1 MADLGSAEVVLTA
14 KVDQLLTGVN
24 AAVSSLEKL
33 GKQAEKSGVE
43 VSKIGSVF
51 SGIQGTFLKFNVA
64 TQALTNGFNIVAA
77 GAKKLGALAG
87 AGDGAKKLN
96 AELSYL
102 LGSTERAGDA
112 MKRFWQIAEDAD
124 LSVAQVQNTFKK
136 LATQTNLSNNEMES
150 LITTYYQ
157 ANKVMGK
164 STEEG
169 AAGMNQL
176 ALAIQ
181 RGGLS
186 TEQLGRAFRQSPVFI
201 RILTEGL
208 KVTGA
213 QLTKMAEDGK
223 LTADVLV
230 KAFKD
235 AGPAI
240 AKAAEG
246 MPKTWEEFF
255 ESMERRV
262 TRFEKAFWK
271 ALMPDSSSFEGM
283 FKGIIDATDKAMA
296 NIILFVTD
304 AKKFFIT
311 FQTAIEAVAAVFLV
325 RLIPAIGAA
334 TIAMVKLALAHPLTA
349 IALGVV
355 ALAVHWREVKEAIE
369 DATAYL
375 EGFFDVSDNVLKIV
389 GQIAKILVL
398 IAGGG
403 LVSAA
408 KELKEF
414 TSLLDA
420 NGRAEV
426 EAIKRRRAL
435 NKEIEEADQLLGKMM
450 AGSLKTA
457 TELEDD
463 FWSKNFGDLDKLTED
478 LKAIPKQIQVLE
490 SRLASFR
497 ANMQGSPEDLA
508 WVKGA
513 EDKLQSLYALF
524 NSGDPTAAF
533 RAGLKFL
540 KQELSI
546 GERINQVILEIWAL
560 EEAADPAKL
569 KNLERLREFLKSL
582 KEQESK
588 QGGGGTNPWQSF
600 TDGIKNYG
608 KELDL
613 IPRKIAYLEA
623 EIAKASALGNLPMV
637 EKLQKD
643 MLALQQTMATG
654 NPIEL
659 FRLSLENLGKGAVS
673 GADQVKVI
681 NAAIDKLMSEAVTPE
696 TIAQVKALREALS
709 GAKDK
714 EATEQGMFAVAVRD
728 IDKSLATIAEAKVA
742 YEGLKGK
749 LAGINKELNPE
760 LWKATNEAMTAMG
773 VKAGEVK
780 SSVDNLGSSIVD
792 AIATNANN
800 AVNSFIDS
808 IGTAKMSFGDFAS
821 AVLKD
826 IAKMIVQML
835 IMKPLMDS
843 IRGMSFF
850 GGKGGGT
857 TAGGAGAVAYPIR
870 TALGNSFQGGTGLPH
885 GVYTQPT
892 LFKFANGGMFG
903 SRTGL
908 LGEAG
913 PEAIVPLKRHGAKL
927 GVGAS
932 PVNINVYNNN
942 NSENQVSTRESTND
956 DGSRQIDILIEK
968 KVRDGIA
975 SGSFDRAFRGSYG
988 LTRIGA

>member
-136 LATQTNLSNNEMES
+136 LATQTKLSNNEMES

-304 AKKFFIT
+304 AKDIFNEYRLAVE
-311 FQTAIEAVAAVFLV
+311 AIAAAFLV

-334 TIAMVKLALAHPLTA
+334 TIAMAKLALAHPVTA

-355 ALAVHWREVKEAIE
+355 ALAVHWKEVKEAIE

-375 EGFFDVSDNVLKIV
+375 EGFFDVSGNVLKIV
-389 GQIAKILVL
+389 GQIAKILAL

-408 KELKEF
+408 KELKEL
-414 TSLLDA
+414 TSLLDD

-450 AGSLKTA
+450 SGSLKTA
-457 TELEDD
+457 TALEDD

-490 SRLASFR
+490 SRLASFK

-513 EDKLQSLYALF
+513 EDKLKSLYALF

-533 RAGLKFL
+533 REGLKFL
-540 KQELSI
+540 KQDLSI
-546 GERINQVILEIWAL
+546 GEKINILIAEIWAL

-569 KNLERLREFLKSL
+569 KNIEALKELLKSL
-582 KEQESK
+582 KDQENKASS
-588 QGGGGTNPWQSF
+588 GGTNPWQSF
-600 TDGIKNYG
+600 IDGIKNFG

-613 IPRKIAYLEA
+613 VPKKIEYLQA
-623 EIAKASALGNLPMV
+623 ELVKASAAGNFPMV
-637 EKLQKD
+637 EKLKKD
-643 MLALQQTMATG
+643 IESLQQTLASG

-659 FRLSLENLGKGAVS
+659 FRLSLENLGKGEISATAKIDILKTKLAELQLLAS
-673 GADQVKVI
+673 SPETD
-681 NAAIDKLMSEAVTPE
+681 AAIKQIDKLLGV
-696 TIAQVKALREALS
+696 
-709 GAKDK
+709 AKDEK
-714 EATEQGMFAVAVRD
+714 AAGEGMFAVAMRD
-728 IDKSLATIAEAKVA
+728 IEKSMVKAHEARQA
-742 YEGLKGK
+742 YDQLKET
-749 LAGINKELNPE
+749 LAGVNKELQPE
-760 LWKATNEAMTAMG
+760 LWARISSEMEKMKNQTQL
-773 VKAGEVK
+773 VKTDMEKLGE
-780 SSVDNLGSSIVD
+780 SITD
-792 AIATNANN
+792 AIASNANN

-808 IGTAKMSFGDFAS
+808 IGTAKMSFTSFATS
-821 AVLKD
+821 VLKD

-835 IMKPLMDS
+835 VMKPLMDS
-843 IRGMSFF
+843 IRGFM
-850 GGKGGGT
+850 GGLGGGHNINGQGW
-857 TAGGAGAVAYPIR
+857 ANGGAFG
-870 TALGNSFQGGTGLPH
+870 GGTGLPH

-892 LFKFANGGMFG
+892 LFKYANGGVFG

-908 LGEAG
+908 MGEAG
-913 PEAIVPLKRHGAKL
+913 PEAILPLHRGAGGKL
-927 GVGAS
+927 GVAATPS
-932 PVNINVYNNN
+932 NVQVNVYNEDKNTKV
-942 NSENQVSTRESTND
+942 ETASTTSP
-956 DGSRQIDILIEK
+956 DGSVILDIRIAK
-968 KVRDGIA
+968 KVNEMFAG
-975 SGSFDRAFRGSYG
+975 GSMDKTMRSNYG
-988 LTRIGA
+988 LTRQPA